1 MEKKAINIQ
10 VTKDEHTEI
19 KIRAAQQGLT
29 IKEYILALVE
39 KDLNK

>member
-10 VTKDEHTEI
+10 VNKDQHMEI
-19 KIRAAQQGLT
+19 KIRAAEQGLT